1 MKRKGFCVLAMI
13 LLLSS
18 SAAAAA
24 DFGWVT
30 DFNLRAY
37 TDPSGYRAQIAA
49 RFRVGEVQITA
60 VLGDVSS
67 PADAY
72 IVFRLGEMSRRPIDD
87 VLKQYKTSKGK
98 GWGVVAQSLG
108 IKPGSAEFQ
117 ALKKGQDLYPNS
129 PGKAKGQKKH

>member
-1 MKRKGFCVLAMI
+1 MVDVA
-13 LLLSS
+13 
-18 SAAAAA
+18 SAQ
-24 DFGWVT
+24 
-30 DFNLRAY
+30 RAK
-37 TDPSGYRAQIAA
+37 
-49 RFRVGEVQITA
+49 
-60 VLGDVSS
+60 
-67 PADAY
+67 
-72 IVFRLGEMSRRPIDD
+72 

>member
-1 MKRKGFCVLAMI
+1 
-13 LLLSS
+13 
-18 SAAAAA
+18 
-24 DFGWVT
+24 
-30 DFNLRAY
+30 
-37 TDPSGYRAQIAA
+37 
-49 RFRVGEVQITA
+49 
-60 VLGDVSS
+60 
-67 PADAY
+67 
-72 IVFRLGEMSRRPIDD
+72 